1 MSCVVPTGLL
11 NLYGRHAQKENMR
24 YWTGIDYVSLSPL
37 GAGPFLCLPLFGF
50 SVFFFCGM
58 LLECHEGLGRSPFSH
73 QKILKS
79 RTCHTTCKITKTNEA
94 KQTSDV
100 SESEWVKDREAVPE
114 SVSMKC
120 AVPKRVFD
128 FSDLTRPVWL
138 LGLPMVPGHMRQ
150 STASIVMVR
159 AAWVKEKGRGLG
171 SGSVGVK
178 LLGRTC
184 LWRTVSDSISGA
196 ENCTVTRRS
205 LAHWLVMSE
214 GNRHVFNHLLY
225 QILAWNFSS
234 NVIRWHG
241 FIFGLVCQGFEV
253 LGRLDAAI
261 FRLCREFLICSWR
274 QNNPAIS
281 ELLFLICS

>member
-1 MSCVVPTGLL
+1 MCLRLTGLAFCINKL
-11 NLYGRHAQKENMR
+11 GRFQCFHHEHGRNLWKACPANSKAGGIASDSGRNAFIDWSWGERHA
-24 YWTGIDYVSLSPL
+24 
-37 GAGPFLCLPLFGF
+37 
-50 SVFFFCGM
+50 
-58 LLECHEGLGRSPFSH
+58 
-73 QKILKS
+73 
-79 RTCHTTCKITKTNEA
+79 TT
-94 KQTSDV
+94 TSDLPV
-100 SESEWVKDREAVPE
+100 RSLFFVHLEDNL
-114 SVSMKC
+114 SV
-120 AVPKRVFD
+120 
-128 FSDLTRPVWL
+128 
-138 LGLPMVPGHMRQ
+138 
-150 STASIVMVR
+150 
-159 AAWVKEKGRGLG
+159 
-171 SGSVGVK
+171 
-178 LLGRTC
+178 LGRTC

-205 LAHWLVMSE
+205 PAHWPVMSE